1 MTATD
6 STAATTPESDADLT
20 AADVTWDLEPLLAD
34 ADTPDAL
41 LDEADTLATELE
53 AHRGSVGTM
62 DAAALAGVMAT
73 MARIAE
79 LISRAGHYGGLKFAE
94 NTQNAEVAAMMQR
107 LEERSTAIGSKLMF
121 VELEFA
127 AAADDHASEVLA
139 DDRLAFCRHHLEN
152 TRRNRP
158 YLLSEPEEAVL
169 LETSVSGPSA
179 WVRLFSE
186 LTSVIEVEAL
196 WDTADDGS
204 TETVGLEQ
212 GLSMLQHPSRES
224 RALAA
229 QAVTDGLAPGLKTR
243 AFVYNTL
250 LLDKSIRD
258 RLRSYPSWITSRN
271 VSNEASDESVNALV
285 EAVVSRYDVPQ
296 RWYRLK
302 AKAMGVDKL
311 ADYDRMAP
319 MADTSQEVGWAE
331 ATAIVRD
338 SYRSFSPE
346 LADIVDRFIDEQ
358 WIDAPHPTGQAARR
372 ILRLLGAEPPPLR
385 AAELGVEDARRAH
398 AGP

>member
-1 MTATD
+1 
-6 STAATTPESDADLT
+6 
-20 AADVTWDLEPLLAD
+20 
-34 ADTPDAL
+34 
-41 LDEADTLATELE
+41 
-53 AHRGSVGTM
+53 M
-62 DAAALAGVMAT
+62 DAAALADVMHT

-94 NTQNAEVAAMMQR
+94 NTQDAETAALMQR
-107 LEERSTAIGSKLMF
+107 LEERSTAIGTKLMF

-127 AAADDHASEVLA
+127 AATDEHAEAVLA

-186 LTSVIEVEAL
+186 LTSVIEVKAT
-196 WDTADDGS
+196 WDVDG
-204 TETVGLEQ
+204 TDAAEIVGLEQ
-212 GLSMLQHPSRES
+212 GLSMLQHPSRET
-224 RALAA
+224 RATAA
-229 QAVTDGLAPGLKTR
+229 QALTDGLATGLKTR
-243 AFVYNTL
+243 AFVFNTL

-258 RLRSYPSWITSRN
+258 RLRGYPTWITSRN
-271 VSNEASDESVNALV
+271 VSNEASDESVDALV
-285 EAVVSRYDVPQ
+285 EAVVSRYDIPQ

-302 AKAMGVDKL
+302 AKAMGIDKL

-338 SYRSFSPE
+338 SYQSFSPE
-346 LADIVDRFIDEQ
+346 LADIVDRFINEQ
-358 WIDAPHPTGQAARR
+358 WIDAPIRPGKQPGAFCAYSVPDHHPTFS
-372 ILRLLGAEPPPLR
+372 
-385 AAELGVEDARRAH
+385 
-398 AGP
+398 